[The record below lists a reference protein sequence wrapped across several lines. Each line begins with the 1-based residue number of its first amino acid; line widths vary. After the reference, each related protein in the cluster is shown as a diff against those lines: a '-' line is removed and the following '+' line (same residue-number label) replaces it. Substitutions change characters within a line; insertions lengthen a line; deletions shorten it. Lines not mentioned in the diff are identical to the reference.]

1 MTVADQVPVV
11 ADRSEAQQ
19 FVTLGPDSIFWRISA
34 DWRGALLAG
43 RVLIMQVAH
52 PVVGAGVGEHSVYKT
67 DPYGRLER
75 TTRST
80 MRFIYGEE
88 EAHAEGE
95 RLRQMHRE
103 IKGIDEK
110 GRRYSALNPEAYLW
124 VHATAFELGIV
135 FHELFA
141 TPLTADQQEQL
152 FQEWRTIG
160 WRLGIPT
167 HHIPNT
173 QAEFWDFWYGVL
185 PRLENNQ
192 VVQDLLWGSTAA
204 PPKVPEFIFRPLS
217 NSLSNS
223 TRRLTAYSLPEEIRE
238 RIGLAPLT
246 SKEERKVRRLLAGMR
261 FLGDHLPPR
270 LLSTPMAW
278 TARTKAIARQLTAA
292 P

>member
-1 MTVADQVPVV
+1 MSVADQVPVE
-11 ADRSEAQQ
+11 AGRSEAEQ

-34 DWRGALLAG
+34 DWRGVLLAG

-67 DPYGRLER
+67 DPYGRLDR

-88 EAHAEGE
+88 EAHAEGA
-95 RLRQMHRE
+95 RLRQMHRD
-103 IKGIDEK
+103 IKGVDDQ

-141 TPLTADQQEQL
+141 TPLTADEQAQF
-152 FQEWRTIG
+152 FQEWRTVG
-160 WRLGIPT
+160 WRLGIPI
-167 HHIPNT
+167 HHIPKT

-185 PRLENNQ
+185 PKLENNY
-192 VVQDLLWGSTAA
+192 VVQDLLWGATQA
-204 PPKVPEFIFRPLS
+204 PPKVPEFIFRPL
-217 NSLSNS
+217 NDTLANS

-238 RIGLAPLT
+238 RIELPKLT
-246 SKEERKVRRLLAGMR
+246 PAEERKVRRLLARMR
-261 FLGDHLPPR
+261 FLGDHLPPP
-270 LLSTPMAW
+270 LLSTPMAAKARKAA
-278 TARTKAIARQLTAA
+278 TARYNAKAS
-292 P
+292 